1 MTNEQGYEGYYI
13 AYNSIDGDSNL
24 TVCSKRL
31 LCRYINYTKN
41 KVEIT
46 FKNELMAQWLG
57 VGLNTIK
64 RSIEQL
70 EELGYIKVKHNISND
85 GKYKANTIQVDK
97 VKVNTDFG
105 WHIFKDISPT
115 NESVEA
121 QKNSGNALI
130 KPTKKRIIPNEDG
143 PEAFLKRLRNN
154 VYNNGDECKEN

>member
-1 MTNEQGYEGYYI
+1 MVKAQECTGYYLM
-13 AYNSIDGDSNL
+13 YDTIDSSTLNE
-24 TVCSKRL
+24 CSKRL
-31 LCRYINYTKN
+31 LCRYISYTKN

-46 FKNELMAQWLG
+46 FNNELMAQWLG

-64 RSIEQL
+64 RSIAQL
-70 EELGYIKVKHNISND
+70 KELGYIKVKHNISND
-85 GKYKANTIQVDK
+85 GKNKANTIQVNK

-130 KPTKKRIIPNEDG
+130 KPTKKCIIPNEDG

-154 VYNNGDECKEN
+154 VYNNGYECKEN

>member
-1 MTNEQGYEGYYI
+1 
-13 AYNSIDGDSNL
+13 
-24 TVCSKRL
+24 
-31 LCRYINYTKN
+31 
-41 KVEIT
+41 
-46 FKNELMAQWLG
+46 MAQWIG
-57 VGLNTIK
+57 VTEKTIR
-64 RSIEQL
+64 RSITQL

-130 KPTKKRIIPNEDG
+130 KPTKKCIIPNEDG